1 MSSSNLF
8 ITGCDYQTMWQLEW
22 FKENFYKH
30 NPNAELFVYDFDKFE
45 PMLQGWFK
53 KPRAML
59 DASYKATNI
68 CWLDTDMEIQDNI
81 EDIFTHI
88 EPNKLAMVED
98 VPWTMR
104 RKEKWHNS
112 GTVAF
117 TGRPSILLDW
127 VKSVDY
133 NQVVGD
139 QEILHEIVRHGMRRH
154 IHITDLPREYNTLRI
169 DLLDSTAPKN
179 IKVMHW
185 TGKKGKDHIWRL
197 IHE

>member
-8 ITGCDYQTMWQLEW
+8 ITGCDYTTNWQLEW

-30 NPNAELFVYDFDKFE
+30 NPKANLLVYDFDEFE
-45 PMLQGWFK
+45 PNLKGWFK

-59 DASYKATNI
+59 DASFKAINV
-68 CWLDTDMEIQDNI
+68 CWLDTDMEVKDNI
-81 EDIFTHI
+81 EDIFNYI

-98 VPWTMR
+98 VPWSVR
-104 RKEKWHNS
+104 RGEKWHNS

-117 TGRPSILLDW
+117 TSRPSILMDW

-139 QEILHEIVRHGMRRH
+139 QEILHEIVKTGLRRH

-169 DLLDSTAPKN
+169 DLLDNTAPKK

-185 TGKKGKDHIWRL
+185 TGKKGKEHIWRL